1 MMDFSVATP
10 HYEENCIDLMSPMND
25 LDIRRIN
32 LNLLPALE
40 ALLAT
45 RSVSEAARRTHV
57 SQSAMSHSLARLRET
72 LSDPL
77 LVPTGRR
84 LVLSPRAARL
94 AATLPVALDQL
105 AAALAPG
112 KPFSAAT
119 THRTFRLATLDYFEV
134 TVLAEV
140 MAYLRDHAPHASVW
154 IERLSPATP
163 AALLAGELDLALGGE
178 ASLPRATELARQP
191 LHDDP
196 FAVIMRPGHPAA
208 RSRTLSLATYLAYPH
223 VVVTVEGRA
232 DGAVDRAL
240 ASHGARRQVT
250 LRLPHFATAPL
261 AVQHSDALCT
271 IASSIAARA
280 RELYG
285 LVVRAPPLALPSPTI
300 VAVWPHRLEEDEG
313 GRWFRSL
320 FLEGKVR
327 TRPAPAPARR
337 RRFSG
342 AASRRGS
349 VVERLGPARRT

>member
-1 MMDFSVATP
+1 
-10 HYEENCIDLMSPMND
+10 MND

-57 SQSAMSHSLARLRET
+57 SQSAMSHSLARLRQT
-72 LSDPL
+72 LEDPL
-77 LVPTGRR
+77 LVPAGRN

-94 AATLPVALDQL
+94 ATTLPVALDQL

-119 THRTFRLATLDYFEV
+119 TRRTFRLATLDYFEL
-134 TVLAEV
+134 TVLADV
-140 MAYLRDHAPHASVW
+140 MAYFREHAPHASIW

-178 ASLPRATELARQP
+178 TSLPRAAELARRP
-191 LHDDP
+191 LHVDP
-196 FAVIMRPGHPAA
+196 FAVLLRSGHPAA
-208 RSRTLSLATYLAYPH
+208 RQRSISLTTYLAYPH

-232 DGAVDRAL
+232 DGVVDRAL
-240 ASHGARRQVT
+240 AARGARREVA

-261 AVQHSDALCT
+261 AVQNSDLLCT
-271 IASSIAARA
+271 IARSIAERARA
-280 RELYG
+280 LYG
-285 LVVRAPPLALPSPTI
+285 LEVRAPPIALPAPTI

-313 GRWFRSL
+313 GRWFRAL
-320 FLEGKVR
+320 FLEGKLG
-327 TRPAPAPARR
+327 RPGGPPKTPRAPAQRAPPQRR
-337 RRFSG
+337 R
-342 AASRRGS
+342 
-349 VVERLGPARRT
+349 